1 MEKYF
6 FFAGLW
12 GTKKWIISLN
22 CVSKFWFKLLV
33 FWLAVAGFA
42 PARVLSQ
49 TSTNYL
55 MSFVDAR
62 NEAGAASTYVRD
74 VLPILLGKC
83 FSCHNDQTKFLPN
96 WSDYS
101 TAYAER
107 VEIKRRVWDS
117 WQGRYYKE
125 PMPAGNSPQCQAMTE
140 ADRQTIKRWV
150 EQGAVYG
157 VLPAQTTTAS
167 RTDRLDAGRRLFG
180 TVCLPCHQA
189 NGQGVADRFPPLA
202 GSDFLNAD
210 KQRAIQTLL
219 NGREGEITVN
229 GRKFNGSMP
238 RLPFD
243 DAQIAS
249 VLTYV
254 FGSFGN
260 SGQEVLPEE
269 VKLLR
274 AHNNVPAHNAKSVRT
289 DNKPSQWE

>member
-1 MEKYF
+1 V
-6 FFAGLW
+6 G
-12 GTKKWIISLN
+12 
-22 CVSKFWFKLLV
+22 KFWFKLLAC
-33 FWLAVAGFA
+33 WLAVISFA
-42 PARVLSQ
+42 PARGHSQ
-49 TSTNYL
+49 SSTNDIMPL
-55 MSFVDAR
+55 VAVASEADMS
-62 NEAGAASTYVRD
+62 STYVRD

-83 FSCHNDQTKFLPN
+83 FSCHNDQTRFLPN

-101 TAYAER
+101 TAYAKR

-125 PMPAGNSPQCQAMTE
+125 PMPIGNSPQCQAMTE

-157 VLPAQTTTAS
+157 VLPAQASAVS

-180 TVCLPCHQA
+180 MVCLPCHQA
-189 NGQGVADRFPPLA
+189 NGQGLPDRFPPLA
-202 GSDFLNAD
+202 ASDFLNGD

-219 NGREGEITVN
+219 DGRQGEITVN

-254 FGSFGN
+254 YGSFGN
-260 SGQEVLPEE
+260 SGQEVRPDE

-274 AHNNVPAHNAKSVRT
+274 AQNNVPAHNAKSVRT
-289 DNKPSQWE
+289 DNKPGQWE